1 MNLQRRGETMTPT
14 QPARPYEIVQS
25 EFGHWELRRAF
36 LNGSEKIYPFETAA
50 DAVKAAVERGL
61 PFYELD

>member
-1 MNLQRRGETMTPT
+1 MTTAQAP
-14 QPARPYEIVQS
+14 RPYEIVQS
-25 EFGHWELRRAF
+25 RFGYWELRRDF

-50 DAVKAAVERGL
+50 DAVENAIKRGI